1 MQVARKGIILLHERT
16 GGRIEI
22 RDVPASSMRHKERE
36 MQKGRNARCWSEFKV
51 GEVIETV
58 GRTVES
64 GDVSLFAGL
73 SGDFNPVH
81 LNELHAKKSQ
91 FGTRIAHGLLTL
103 AITSGQMNG
112 TGLFEGTTIGFL
124 GMDKVRFSNPVR
136 FGDTVLTTATITEV
150 RQSDKKND
158 RGVVSMTIT
167 VKNQKD
173 ETVLTYDQ
181 ALLMAAAG

>member
-1 MQVARKGIILLHERT
+1 
-16 GGRIEI
+16 
-22 RDVPASSMRHKERE
+22 
-36 MQKGRNARCWSEFKV
+36 MQKGRNARYWNEFKV

-103 AITSGQMNG
+103 AITSGQMKHGSFRGNDDR
-112 TGLFEGTTIGFL
+112 LSWL
-124 GMDKVRFSNPVR
+124 GQGSLLKSSQVWRHGSNYGHDHRSPAER
-136 FGDTVLTTATITEV
+136 
-150 RQSDKKND
+150 
-158 RGVVSMTIT
+158 
-167 VKNQKD
+167 
-173 ETVLTYDQ
+173 
-181 ALLMAAAG
+181 

>member
-1 MQVARKGIILLHERT
+1 
-16 GGRIEI
+16 
-22 RDVPASSMRHKERE
+22 
-36 MQKGRNARCWSEFKV
+36 MQKGRNARYWNEFKV

-124 GMDKVRFSNPVR
+124 GMDKVRFSSPVR
-136 FGDTVLTTATITEV
+136 FGDTVLTAATITEV
-150 RQSDKKND
+150 RQSGKKND

-167 VKNQKD
+167 VKNQKE

-181 ALLMAAAG
+181 ALLMAGAA